1 MNRYLWALSF
11 LLLFLILWGLIQRV
25 TPWDREMVLWVSTV
39 RLLMLNR
46 AVAWLTN
53 LGSIN
58 ILGPLA
64 VIIAAGFLWRGRRLW
79 ALAFLGTLIWYP
91 LLWPLRLAADRSVPE
106 STLRAP
112 TEGILYLAE
121 SRIERVP
128 TAVPG
133 ERTTASPS
141 WKESLLQSLKRSM
154 GKSFPSSHAAV
165 SAYFYG
171 LWLLWAWLRR
181 SIITAFLIAA
191 LIGLIG
197 LSRLYMAVHYPTDIF
212 AAWSLAAAAL
222 VLQSDLLSRERIESL
237 VQHSRR

>member
-1 MNRYLWALSF
+1 MKWALSF

-58 ILGPLA
+58 IVGPLA
-64 VIIAAGFLWRGRRLW
+64 VMMAAGFLWRGRRFW

-91 LLWPLRLAADRSVPE
+91 LLWPLRLVVDRPTPE
-106 STLRAP
+106 HTLRAP

-128 TAVPG
+128 TAAPG
-133 ERTTASPS
+133 EKASVSPS
-141 WKESLLQSLKRSM
+141 WKERLLQSLKRSM

-171 LWLLWAWLRR
+171 LWLLRAWFRR
-181 SIITAFLIAA
+181 SIIAVILLAVM
-191 LIGLIG
+191 IGLIG
-197 LSRLYMAVHYPTDIF
+197 FSRVYMAVHYPTDIL

-222 VLQSDLLSRERIESL
+222 AVLSSLLCRERIEGL
-237 VQHSRR
+237 LQRSRR